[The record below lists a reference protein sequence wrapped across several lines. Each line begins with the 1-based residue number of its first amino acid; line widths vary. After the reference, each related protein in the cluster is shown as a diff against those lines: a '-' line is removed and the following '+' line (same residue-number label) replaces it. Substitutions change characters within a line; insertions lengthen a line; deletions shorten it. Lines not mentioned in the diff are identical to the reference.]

1 MNNFQEKIKGLDELI
16 NIAIN
21 DEAFP
26 GANYC
31 LVTTDEVT
39 FNSLGKKALV
49 PNVEDNNIDTLYDM
63 ASCTK
68 VISTTSCIFKLLE
81 QGKLRLY
88 DSVKL
93 YVNRFRYP
101 DVTIWDLMTHS
112 SGLPSGV
119 ARSNRLK
126 SREEAL
132 EKIFD
137 TQLVYEKN
145 SKIVYSDLG
154 FILLGLVVENISK
167 MKLEDFAKEY
177 IFDPLEMYDTS
188 YNPSDIFRCAPT
200 EKREDEVVNTI
211 LRGKVHDEMAY
222 ILGGVA
228 GHAGLFSCVK
238 DLSHF
243 IKMILN
249 DGVYNGKQI
258 FSRATIDLMFTP
270 QVRVPNGVS
279 LDLNQRG
286 LGWIVKGDFCS
297 AGDLASEQ
305 TILHTG
311 FTGTNIFVD
320 RVNKV
325 GFAMLTN
332 RVHPTRNNMKIIP
345 LRGRIGNYV
354 IANFGGRNNG
364 N

>member
-1 MNNFQEKIKGLDELI
+1 MVNRLNGGGFENVNHYNNVILTFCEID
-16 NIAIN
+16 NIHVAR
-21 DEAFP
+21 
-26 GANYC
+26 
-31 LVTTDEVT
+31 
-39 FNSLGKKALV
+39 NSL
-49 PNVEDNNIDTLYDM
+49 N
-63 ASCTK
+63 K
-68 VISTTSCIFKLLE
+68 VYQLC
-81 QGKLRLY
+81 LR
-88 DSVKL
+88 
-93 YVNRFRYP
+93 
-101 DVTIWDLMTHS
+101 
-112 SGLPSGV
+112 
-119 ARSNRLK
+119 
-126 SREEAL
+126 
-132 EKIFD
+132 
-137 TQLVYEKN
+137 
-145 SKIVYSDLG
+145 SKIM
-154 FILLGLVVENISK
+154 EN
-167 MKLEDFAKEY
+167 
-177 IFDPLEMYDTS
+177 
-188 YNPSDIFRCAPT
+188 
-200 EKREDEVVNTI
+200 EKREDEVVNAI

-320 RVNKV
+320 RV
-325 GFAMLTN
+325 
-332 RVHPTRNNMKIIP
+332 R
-345 LRGRIGNYV
+345 
-354 IANFGGRNNG
+354 
-364 N
+364 

>member
-1 MNNFQEKIKGLDELI
+1 MSKFEEKIQGLNELL
-16 NIAIN
+16 NDAIN
-21 DEAFP
+21 DSAFP
-26 GANYC
+26 GVNYC
-31 LVTTDEVT
+31 VVTDEEMY
-39 FNSLGKKALV
+39 FNSLGKKALF
-49 PNVEDNNIDTLYDM
+49 PAEEENDIDTLYDM
-63 ASCTK
+63 ASCSK
-68 VISTTSCIFKLLE
+68 VVSTTSCIFKLLE

-88 DSVKL
+88 DTVKL
-93 YVNRFRYP
+93 YLDRFDYP

-112 SGLPSGV
+112 SGLPSGI
-119 ARSNRLK
+119 SGSSKLK

-132 EKIFD
+132 DRIFGARMI
-137 TQLVYEKN
+137 YEKN
-145 SKIVYSDLG
+145 SKILYSDIG
-154 FILLGLVVENISK
+154 FILLGLIVEKISK
-167 MKLEDFAKEY
+167 MNLSDFAKKY
-177 IFDPLEMYDTS
+177 IFDPLEMTS
-188 YNPSDIFRCAPT
+188 TGYNPLDVVRCAPT
-200 EKREDEVVNTI
+200 EKRNDEIVKGIV
-211 LRGKVHDEMAY
+211 RGKVHDEMAY

-228 GHAGLFSCVK
+228 GHAGLFSSVK

-258 FSRATIDLMFTP
+258 FSKATIDLMFTP
-270 QVRVPNGVS
+270 QVRVAKGVS

-286 LGWIVKGDFCS
+286 LGWIVRGDYCS

-311 FTGTNIFVD
+311 FTGTNIFID
-320 RVNKV
+320 RINRV

-332 RVHPTRNNMKIIP
+332 RVHPTRANVKIIP